1 MADDIADATIDYELG
16 EDYQK
21 VAKVISDLGVDD
33 LDRLHQMT
41 LDILDVSQDDP
52 FRFTPPPSWAGSL
65 GRWQEEHAGRARE
78 QQRITPEESGLLAE
92 WRATPEFKKGY
103 DEGYKVETE
112 DPPFR
117 PLKEDTARGGAFSK
131 RLWVGREGS
140 PSGFLVS
147 RSDPKY
153 GYELGLREG
162 AEAASQAKTMETT
175 KRRKSE
181 GSD

>member
-21 VAKVISDLGVDD
+21 VAKMISDLGVDD

-41 LDILDVSQDDP
+41 LDILGVSQDDP
-52 FRFTPPPSWAGSL
+52 FRFTPPPPWAGKL
-65 GRWQEEHAGRARE
+65 GIWQREHSDRARE
-78 QQRITPEESGLLAE
+78 QNLTTPEASGVLAE

-103 DEGYKVETE
+103 DEGYKAETE

-117 PLKEDTARGGAFSK
+117 TLKEDTARGSAIAK
-131 RLWVGREGS
+131 RLFVRAPHPLE
-140 PSGFLVS
+140 P
-147 RSDPKY
+147 PKY

-162 AEAASQAKTMETT
+162 AEAASQAKTREAI

-181 GSD
+181 GKD